1 MPQQYEHTFVSNGHD
16 YGAVIHG
23 TGVEVYCI
31 MPAESP
37 VSDIYVGEWQRDDN
51 MESAAYKLGEGDWEA
66 VSYWDFS
73 HPKDAAHW
81 IAGIAI

>member
-1 MPQQYEHTFVSNGHD
+1 MPQQYEHTFVQDGHD

-23 TGVEVYCI
+23 TGVEVYCV
-31 MPAESP
+31 PTDGAEH
-37 VSDIYVGEWQRDDN
+37 IYVGEWQRDDN
-51 MESAAYKLGEGDWEA
+51 LEQAQYKLADGEWESA
-66 VSYWDFS
+66 SYWDFS